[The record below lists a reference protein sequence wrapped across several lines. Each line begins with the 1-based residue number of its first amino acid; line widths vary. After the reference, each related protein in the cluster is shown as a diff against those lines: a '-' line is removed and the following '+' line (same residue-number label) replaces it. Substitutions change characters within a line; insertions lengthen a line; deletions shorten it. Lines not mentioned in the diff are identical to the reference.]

1 MTDPALSVLAALD
14 DVQRTAAEVLRG
26 PVAVLAGAGTGKTRV
41 ITHRIAF
48 GLLSGEYAAG
58 SVLALTFTTKAA
70 AELRDRLR
78 ALDAPGAVARTFH
91 SAALSQLT
99 TFWPDVVG
107 GSSPRVV
114 ENKSRVIADAA
125 TGLKI
130 KLGRDAIRE
139 IATEIEWR
147 KTSEI
152 SIAEY
157 AARAGERPMP
167 RGLDA
172 AAVAEIQE
180 AYEDIKN
187 ERRRLDFEDIL
198 LVAAGM
204 LDSEPQVLAQVR
216 DTHRHFVVDE
226 YQDVSPLQQR
236 LLDLWLGD
244 RRDICVVG
252 DASQTIYSF
261 TGASSRYLLD
271 FGIRF
276 PEATTVRLER
286 NYRSTAEVLELA
298 NRLMHGRPGALSLLA
313 RRSQKN
319 SVTGPERSET
329 LEDEAA
335 AVAAAVGEQLRG
347 GLRPEQIAV
356 LFRMNEQ
363 AAGLEAALRG
373 AGIPTRRAGA
383 TKFFE
388 LPAVRRITS
397 ALTVQAQRFPADP
410 VRKVVSDF
418 ARDAGWTVALG
429 DARVT
434 DDNARIG
441 IEEWAALDAIVRYAS
456 EYPETA
462 GLAEFVADLDEREES
477 GNELASSAVVLSTL
491 HSAKGL
497 EWEAVHL
504 SGLTEGLLPVSHA
517 RSSSA
522 IDEERRLLYVGI
534 TRARTRLVLT
544 WSAQGLRGQH
554 REPSRFLEELH
565 TSSAGAG
572 AARKR

>member
-1 MTDPALSVLAALD
+1 VSDPALAVLDALD
-14 DVQRTAAEVLRG
+14 DVQRAAAEALRG

-41 ITHRIAF
+41 ITHRIAY
-48 GLLSGEYAAG
+48 GLLSGEYSAG

-78 ALDAPGAVARTFH
+78 ALRAPGAVARTFH

-99 TFWPDVVG
+99 TYWPEVVG
-107 GSSPRVV
+107 GSSPRIV

-139 IATEIEWR
+139 VATEIEWR

-152 SIAEY
+152 SLADYAPRAAE
-157 AARAGERPMP
+157 RAMP

-172 AAVAEIQE
+172 GTVGEIQE
-180 AYEDIKN
+180 AYEVIKN

-204 LDSEPQVLAQVR
+204 LDSEPRVLAQVR
-216 DTHRHFVVDE
+216 DEHRHFVVDE
-226 YQDVSPLQQR
+226 YQDVSPLQHR
-236 LLDLWLGD
+236 LLDLWLGE
-244 RRDICVVG
+244 RRDLCVVG

-271 FGIRF
+271 FGIQY
-276 PEATTVRLER
+276 PDATIVRLER
-286 NYRSTAEVLELA
+286 NYRSTAEVLEIA
-298 NRLMHGRPGALSLLA
+298 NGLMHGRPGALSLLA
-313 RRSQKN
+313 RRSQRN
-319 SVTGPERSET
+319 SVSGPTRYET
-329 LEDEAA
+329 LDDEAA
-335 AVAAAVGEQLRG
+335 AIATAVGEELRG
-347 GLRPEQIAV
+347 GARADQIAV

-373 AGIPTRRAGA
+373 AGIPTRRAGSVA
-383 TKFFE
+383 FFE
-388 LPAVRRITS
+388 LPAVRRVTS
-397 ALTVQAQRFPADP
+397 ALTVQAQRFPGDP
-410 VRKVVSDF
+410 VRKIVSDF
-418 ARDAGWTVALG
+418 AREAGWTVALA
-429 DARVT
+429 DAPVRGT
-434 DDNARIG
+434 DARIG
-441 IEEWAALDAIVRYAS
+441 IEEWAALDGIVRYAA

-462 GLAEFVADLDEREES
+462 GLADFVADLDEREES
-477 GNELASSAVVLSTL
+477 GNDLPMSAVTLSTL

-497 EWEAVHL
+497 EWDSVHIC
-504 SGLTEGLLPVSHA
+504 GLTEGLLPVTHA
-517 RSSSA
+517 RGAAA

-534 TRARTRLVLT
+534 TRARNRLALS
-544 WSAQGLRGQH
+544 WAAQGQRGQN
-554 REPSRFLEELH
+554 REPSRFLEELR

-572 AARKR
+572 AARRR

>member
-1 MTDPALSVLAALD
+1 MSDPAAAVLAGLD
-14 DVQRTAAEVLRG
+14 DVQRAAVEALRG

-41 ITHRIAF
+41 ITHRIAY
-48 GLLSGEYAAG
+48 GLLTGEYAAG
-58 SVLALTFTTKAA
+58 TVLALTFTTKAA

-78 ALDAPGAVARTFH
+78 ALQAPGAVARTFH

-99 TFWPDVVG
+99 TFWPEVVG
-107 GSSPRVV
+107 GSSPRII
-114 ENKSRVIADAA
+114 ENKSRAIADAA
-125 TGLKI
+125 TGLRI

-139 IATEIEWR
+139 VATEIEWR

-152 SIAEY
+152 SLADY

-172 AAVAEIQE
+172 VAVAEIQQ

-204 LDSEPQVLAQVR
+204 LDSEPQVLTQVR
-216 DTHRHFVVDE
+216 DAHRHFVVDE
-226 YQDVSPLQQR
+226 YQDVSPLQHR
-236 LLDLWLGD
+236 LLDLWLGE

-271 FGIRF
+271 FGIRY
-276 PEATTVRLER
+276 PDATIVHLER
-286 NYRSTAEVLELA
+286 NYRSTAEVLEIA
-298 NRLMHGRPGALSLLA
+298 NTLMHGRPGALTLLA
-313 RRSQKN
+313 RRSQRQ
-319 SVTGPERSET
+319 SVTGPVRYET
-329 LEDEAA
+329 LEEEAA
-335 AVAAAVGEQLRG
+335 AIAGAVGEELRSG
-347 GLRPEQIAV
+347 IRPEEIAV

-363 AAGLEAALRG
+363 APGLEAALRG

-388 LPAVRRITS
+388 LPAVRRVTS
-397 ALTVQAQRFPADP
+397 ALTVQAQRFPGDP
-410 VRKVVSDF
+410 VRKVVADY
-418 ARDAGWTVALG
+418 AREAGWTVALA
-429 DARVT
+429 DAPVKGA
-434 DDNARIG
+434 DARIG
-441 IEEWAALDAIVRYAS
+441 IEEWAALDGIVRYAS

-462 GLAEFVADLDEREES
+462 GLADFVTDLDEREET
-477 GNELASSAVVLSTL
+477 GNDLAMSAVTLSTL

-497 EWEAVHL
+497 EWDAVHIC
-504 SGLTEGLLPVSHA
+504 GLTEGLLPVTYA
-517 RSSSA
+517 RSAAA

-534 TRARTRLVLT
+534 TRARSRLALS
-544 WSAQGLRGQH
+544 WAAQGQRGQS
-554 REPSRFLEELH
+554 REPSRFLAELRRS
-565 TSSAGAG
+565 TADAGT
-572 AARKR
+572 ARRR